1 MSLSLSDLKK
11 SKASRL
17 ENLINKSKE
26 LGGSDNK
33 EKDGRFWQP
42 SVDAAGNGS
51 AVIRFLPAAKADGL
65 ERLPWASYFQ
75 HAFKGPSGKWYI
87 EKSLTSIGKNDPVG
101 EYNTKLWNTEEKENQ
116 NQARDQKRKLYYVA
130 NVRVINDPAHP
141 ENNGKVFLFRFGK
154 KIFEKIKNVMTPDED
169 LGEEPNDPFDFWTGQ
184 NFKVKI
190 KNVSGYRNYDDSGFA
205 NATPISKDDKE
216 IESIWESEYSL
227 NEFDDPSSFKSYEEL
242 RSKLYQVLEIRDET
256 IAQTAERVSLDNDDM
271 NSTVSEDDEPP
282 FDMDNEG
289 SSSDDTDLDEILKGL

>member
-1 MSLSLSDLKK
+1 MSISLSDLKK

-17 ENLINKSKE
+17 ENLINKSKQ
-26 LGGSDNK
+26 LDNPGEK

-51 AVIRFLPAAKADGL
+51 AVIRFLPAAKVDGL

-87 EKSLTSIGKNDPVG
+87 EKSLTTLGKADPVG
-101 EYNTKLWNTEEKENQ
+101 EYNSKLWNTEEKHNQ
-116 NQARDQKRKLYYVA
+116 DQAREQKRKLNYVA
-130 NVRVINDPAHP
+130 NIRVINDPAHP

-184 NFKVKI
+184 NFKLKI

-205 NATPISKDDKE
+205 NPSPISKDDKE
-216 IESIWESEYSL
+216 IEAIWESEYSL

-242 RSKLYQVLEIRDET
+242 RAKLYQVLEIRDET
-256 IAQTAERVSLDNDDM
+256 IAQTAERVSLENDDM
-271 NSTVSEDDEPP
+271 NSAVSDDEEPP
-282 FDMDNEG
+282 FDTNDDSG
-289 SSSDDTDLDEILKGL
+289 SDDTDLDEILKGL